1 MRVAVTFCGQTKHEY
16 RKNKDGYLFF
26 HWSEAES
33 LPHFN
38 ELETPV
44 LFDHECAE
52 NFASIRGPDTS
63 RSCAEAGDFIG
74 ACSFCRDRIGIDR

>member
-26 HWSEAES
+26 HWGEAES

-38 ELETPV
+38 EFKTPV
-44 LFDHECAE
+44 LFDHE
-52 NFASIRGPDTS
+52 FA
-63 RSCAEAGDFIG
+63 
-74 ACSFCRDRIGIDR
+74 